1 MGGMQ
6 QPTQQPAMAGMPGS
20 QVPQYG
26 APIHLGGGSASF
38 GGVGNAY
45 GAGMANPAMYMAMMQ
60 QQAQAM
66 YAQQAAAYSQ
76 QQQSQEPPSK
86 RSRED

>member
-1 MGGMQ
+1 MQ
-6 QPTQQPAMAGMPGS
+6 QTPQASAMQGLP
-20 QVPQYG
+20 PQYG
-26 APIHLGGGSASF
+26 APIHLGGGNGSF

-45 GAGMANPAMYMAMMQ
+45 GAGMTNPAMYMAMMQ